1 MEENG
6 EKSLKKLKG
15 PEHHLTFTKEM
26 AYESEYLTHR
36 VLPNTGATG
45 AVFAK

>member
-6 EKSLKKLKG
+6 DKSLKKSKG
-15 PEHHLTFTKEM
+15 PEHLLTFIKVI

-36 VLPNTGATG
+36 VLLDTG
-45 AVFAK
+45 AVLASY